1 MTLIAP
7 IFLSLIFCSPQKV
20 NSQTVTNYFFYVGTY
35 TNHESEGIYK
45 YELKEDGSIKKIG
58 LVAKSNN
65 PSFLAKSLD
74 HKFLIAVNE
83 IGNNAGG
90 GKLESYAIEA
100 DSLKII
106 SQESSGGG
114 YPCFIGINKNGYVLT
129 ANYEDGA
136 VALSKLTKTGVLS
149 KPLDVLQHVGRG
161 TTPRQEGPHAHS
173 AWFGGDDNIISIDLG
188 TNDLWF
194 SRIEPSTNKLISSNP
209 QTLSMPVGAGPRHMT
224 LHPNNT
230 WAYVI
235 NELSSTV
242 TMLSKSNTENYKIG
256 QSIST
261 LPNNY
266 DGNSTCADIHI
277 SLDGEF
283 VYASNRGHDSIA
295 IYSVNSTNGEL
306 SLVGHES
313 TRGETPRNFALSPD
327 NNYLLVANQ
336 NANNIV
342 SFKRDKASGVLTFV
356 DEIAAPTPVC
366 ILF

>member
-1 MTLIAP
+1 MTLISP
-7 IFLSLIFCSPQKV
+7 IFLSMIFFSPQKV
-20 NSQTVTNYFFYVGTY
+20 KSQTVTNYFFYVGTY
-35 TNHESEGIYK
+35 TNDESEGIYK
-45 YELKEDGSIKKIG
+45 YWLKEDGSIKKIG

-65 PSFLAKSLD
+65 PSYLAKSLD
-74 HKFLIAVNE
+74 NAFLIAVNE

-100 DSLKII
+100 DSLKRI
-106 SQESSGGG
+106 SQKSSGGG
-114 YPCFIGINKNGYVLT
+114 YPCFIGINKKGYVLT
-129 ANYEDGA
+129 ANYEDGT
-136 VALSKLTKTGVLS
+136 VTLSKLTRTGALS
-149 KPLDVLQHVGRG
+149 EPLDVLQHVGSG

-173 AWFGGDDNIISIDLG
+173 VWFDGNDNIISIDLG

-194 SRIEPSTNKLISSNP
+194 SRIETNTNKITPSNP
-209 QTLSMPVGAGPRHMT
+209 QTLPMPIGAGPRHMT

-235 NELSSTV
+235 NELSSTI

-266 DGNSTCADIHI
+266 DGTSTCADIHI
-277 SLDGEF
+277 SSDGKF

-306 SLVGHES
+306 DLVGHEL
-313 TRGETPRNFALSPD
+313 TRGKTPRNFALSPD
-327 NNYLLVANQ
+327 DCYLLVANQ
-336 NANNIV
+336 NTNTIV
-342 SFKRDKASGVLTFV
+342 SFKRDETSGLLTFV
-356 DEIAAPTPVC
+356 DEIDAPTPVC